1 MYFIPHAW
9 ANIILH
15 PGAMVKTYSVFF
27 PEIESVW
34 ILSDCDLSVMT
45 RNKSLRQPKHLLC
58 LFLPLKL
65 SVYNLGLTI
74 YGIALNFSSL

>member
-1 MYFIPHAW
+1 MCFIPHAW

-15 PGAMVKTYSVFF
+15 LGTTAKPILYSSRKL
-27 PEIESVW
+27 ESVW
-34 ILSDCDLSVMT
+34 ILSDCDLRVMT
-45 RNKSLRQPKHLLC
+45 RNKSLRQLKHLLC

-74 YGIALNFSSL
+74 YGVALNFSSL